1 MGNYVPPLY
10 HGVNPTSLEQFDIV
24 KPESGSYKDAAL
36 RVIESRMEGQEI
48 IRVGITPAWFALT
61 SPDGQASNEELAFYA
76 ALKAKGFQTTPA
88 SFGGRSNP
96 VLGLLVRRLPET
108 TEETA

>member
-1 MGNYVPPLY
+1 MGSYVPPLY
-10 HGVNPTSLEQFDIV
+10 HGVNPTSLEQFDIA

-36 RVIESRMEGQEI
+36 QVIESRMEGQDI
-48 IRVGITPAWFALT
+48 IRVGITPAWFTQT

-76 ALKAKGFQTTPA
+76 ALKAKGFLTTPA

-108 TEETA
+108 PSPPV